1 MGVRLNGLRRIQ
13 FLHCT
18 IGLRFRLFLDLS
30 QIAARLGRKE
40 AGVDCALQQSQ
51 WSYAEASVQTLAG
64 RSYLKVTEHQ

>member
-1 MGVRLNGLRRIQ
+1 LK
-13 FLHCT
+13 
-18 IGLRFRLFLDLS
+18 FRLFLDLS

-40 AGVDCALQQSQ
+40 AGVDCALQQLQ